1 MKLVEAFAIKK
12 LRQTMELN
20 FAGLLEDE
28 KEDKEE
34 GVALQERYNENPED
48 ESNEPNIEDT
58 NEKFSLLGK
67 NIPKRMSLF
76 RNLSHR

>member
-1 MKLVEAFAIKK
+1 
-12 LRQTMELN
+12 MELN